1 MPVLCKFAYELILG
15 LLHSCFPRVKKKK
28 IIERLYPA
36 YFFAI
41 FSPFF
46 SAAFL
51 PLLSFVHVGK

>member
-28 IIERLYPA
+28 DYRKVIPCL
-36 YFFAI
+36 FFCY